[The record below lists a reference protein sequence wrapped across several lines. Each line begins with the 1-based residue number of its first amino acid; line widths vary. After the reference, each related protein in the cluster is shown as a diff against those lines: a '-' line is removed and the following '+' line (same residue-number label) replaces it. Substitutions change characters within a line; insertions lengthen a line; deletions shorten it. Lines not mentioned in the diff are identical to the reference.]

1 MAKRSF
7 APSFRVSLDS
17 NHACLLL
24 VFSHSFSYSFFRA
37 LFGSLLVFQVLQHV
51 SFFRPSL
58 HYPFPHSFI
67 PRYRK
72 IAIFIFYFLWHLQ
85 RSDTT
90 ADSNRSPILRAPI
103 DVPLSFFLQ
112 LMKIIV
118 YPNRVTRCSVIILDI
133 AVRWNYEGNY
143 EELEY
148 VSISWKINRS
158 QFTSDGKVLRERT
171 RPVSENIKNLF
182 PGTWDKS

>member
-1 MAKRSF
+1 MKGSLRSLEMAKRSF

-24 VFSHSFSYSFFRA
+24 VFAHSFSYFFFRA
-37 LFGSLLVFQVLQHV
+37 LFGSLLVFQVLRHV
-51 SFFRPSL
+51 SFFRRSL
-58 HYPFPHSFI
+58 HYPLPHSFT

-103 DVPLSFFLQ
+103 DVPRNSKRFLSS
-112 LMKIIV
+112 
-118 YPNRVTRCSVIILDI
+118 YS
-133 AVRWNYEGNY
+133 
-143 EELEY
+143 
-148 VSISWKINRS
+148 
-158 QFTSDGKVLRERT
+158 
-171 RPVSENIKNLF
+171 
-182 PGTWDKS
+182 